1 MYIGGI
7 GTIYVSVVRCEL
19 YALWILPKCCFELTQ
34 RASSGPTHKRA
45 EGRTP
50 VWGSEFTTK
59 AATLKGGFSRAVPRF
74 FVCGPWPSCYTR
86 PRLIHKVLG
95 RGVQSVVRSGAR
107 CASQVLDRGAQADAR
122 GATRV
127 LDRGIQA
134 VARAPL
140 VVRCMY
146 MAVVPG
152 PMPTAVASRCCRRR
166 SQKLACS
173 CGS

>member
-1 MYIGGI
+1 
-7 GTIYVSVVRCEL
+7 V
-19 YALWILPKCCFELTQ
+19 
-34 RASSGPTHKRA
+34 GPR
-45 EGRTP
+45 
-50 VWGSEFTTK
+50 
-59 AATLKGGFSRAVPRF
+59 
-74 FVCGPWPSCYTR
+74 PSCYTH
-86 PRLIHKVLG
+86 PRLIYKALV
-95 RGVQSVVRSGAR
+95 RGVQAVVRSGAR

-146 MAVVPG
+146 MAVVRG
-152 PMPTAVASRCCRRR
+152 LMPTAVASRCCRRR